1 MPILLLNVDTK
12 ILSTAFAATLK
23 PITSII
29 FSTQTAYV
37 VNVIDL
43 YLTLLKFAVT
53 KIYQSFWWLWISRK
67 LLIPWTRTFYYVL
80 WKNLTLEITITWIKK
95 LLNDQ
100 QFCVVN
106 GLFAT
111 QYFTLKKLH
120 AKVILYQHI
129 FLLLL

>member
-53 KIYQSFWWLWISRK
+53 KIYQGFW
-67 LLIPWTRTFYYVL
+67 
-80 WKNLTLEITITWIKK
+80 
-95 LLNDQ
+95 
-100 QFCVVN
+100 
-106 GLFAT
+106 
-111 QYFTLKKLH
+111 
-120 AKVILYQHI
+120 
-129 FLLLL
+129 